1 MQDPMEEN
9 NGGNVDSLA
18 GHGVVAFCRGEKAI
32 ISVGFEFTSGN
43 LETWQSMGAFH
54 GVHHYGQ
61 CQLPSVLVNTM
72 DPNSPSHVR

>member
-32 ISVGFEFTSGN
+32 ISVGFEFSFSGSPPFSIS
-43 LETWQSMGAFH
+43 EF
-54 GVHHYGQ
+54 
-61 CQLPSVLVNTM
+61 CVLALLWMV
-72 DPNSPSHVR
+72 